1 MEFQKR
7 RPKNMQNVK
16 EQYIWERYKRKFPN
30 STQDE
35 FLKNIEKYNK
45 LKAFPANGNFF
56 ETNQEITPEIH
67 YLMRLLT
74 QWYLTKAFESML
86 IDLNDP
92 NVWECLEEGNIGT
105 PARLAKVWVGGTID
119 DDSEMG
125 SGRFMKPVR
134 LAKFPNTVN
143 TQNPIYGDLVENCV
157 KSKIPITKRISIVSN
172 CSHHLAPFSTL
183 FDEDSY
189 ALVSYIPNKFV
200 LGISKLQRLADYV
213 CRRFWLQE
221 DLTKALYEEV
231 CKAAETKDVYV
242 GLFNVKHTCEWLRGA
257 KNPEGGFT
265 SEFYSG
271 AFENSDLR
279 AQVK

>member
-1 MEFQKR
+1 
-7 RPKNMQNVK
+7 MQIP
-16 EQYIWERYKRKFPN
+16 EEYIWERYKRKFPN

-45 LKAFPANGNFF
+45 LKAFPANGNIF
-56 ETNQEITPEIH
+56 ESGQNMTPEVH

-74 QWYLTKAFESML
+74 QWYLTKAFESAL
-86 IDLNDP
+86 IDMNDS
-92 NVWECLEEGNIGT
+92 NVQELLGDGNIGT
-105 PARLAKVWVGGTID
+105 PARLAKCWLGSSID

-134 LAKFPNTVN
+134 LAKFPNN
-143 TQNPIYGDLVENCV
+143 GN
-157 KSKIPITKRISIVSN
+157 SIPITKRISIVSN

-189 ALVSYIPNKFV
+189 AIVSYIPDEFV

-231 CKAAETKDVYV
+231 SKAAETEDVYV

-271 AFENSDLR
+271 AFEDSNLR
-279 AQVK
+279 EQIKN